1 MVLSKSTTTT
11 ARPIVAITQAGD
23 SIIGICNTI
32 AGGSTGTSG
41 SSYPFYESPSDAIDG
56 STSTKYLNYGSLS
69 SSCSSSS
76 PAGIDTGFYITPAIS
91 NTTIALG
98 LLFATA
104 NDSPDRDP
112 ITVTLEGTN
121 ATSSVGL
128 NSGASWTLIYN
139 GSTGIDPSI
148 DPGRNTY
155 LSQQN
160 FSNTI
165 AFSSYRLLVT
175 SKRGSG
181 NAVQYSEAQIMGYI

>member
-1 MVLSKSTTTT
+1 TTTT
-11 ARPIVAITQAGD
+11 ERPIVAITQAGD

-41 SSYPFYESPSDAIDG
+41 SSYPFYESPSNAIDG
-56 STSTKYLNYGSLS
+56 STSTKYLNYGSSS

-91 NTTIALG
+91 NTTVALG

-104 NDSPDRDP
+104 NDVSNRDP

-121 ATSSVGL
+121 ATSSAAL
-128 NSGASWTLIYN
+128 DSGASWILIYN
-139 GSTGIDPSI
+139 GSTGIDPST
-148 DPGRNTY
+148 DPGRGTY
-155 LSQQN
+155 VSQQN

-175 SKRGSG
+175 SKRSNG
-181 NAVQYSEAQIMGYI
+181 NSVQYGEAQIMGYI